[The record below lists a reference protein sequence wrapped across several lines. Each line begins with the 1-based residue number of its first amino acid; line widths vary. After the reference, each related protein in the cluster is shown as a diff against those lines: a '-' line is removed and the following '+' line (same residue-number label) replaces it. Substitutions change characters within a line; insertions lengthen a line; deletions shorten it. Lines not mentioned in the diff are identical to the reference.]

1 MADRSVTVRLRV
13 EDNFSAPINSY
24 NQKMQSAE
32 QATQRMNT
40 AATQSR
46 SAFSGMGTAITGAI
60 AAFGVMGVARLGE
73 ELFQTGVN
81 AQRAGMLFESF
92 GAQVGSTSALLERL
106 RTVSRGAVDDIS
118 LMGAASS
125 MLSMGIAKNGADVER
140 LTDIAV
146 TFAQAMGT
154 DVASSI
160 ENMNMLIS
168 NQSYLRLDQ
177 MGIGSSQVRQLA
189 EQYRRAGMDSSEAF
203 TAAFMDVAEQKLPQ
217 MAAVAD
223 ATVTEFSKLSAAM
236 DNWWNDFGNRFA
248 QGVNGLIG
256 IAQYGG
262 LAIQQALFG
271 DAFGQASARGQD
283 DSLMTS
289 IAQQMG
295 TGNNYGFGNIR
306 QIMAG
311 ALNAGLS
318 PAQMSA
324 EQLSALFG
332 GTMTPNAGMINQA
345 ARGLSLYQMQ
355 NAGVQFGAYTG
366 GATDARYYGGRFNA
380 GASVAPPID
389 PMQQFQDRYFSQAYA
404 GNSAMYRMYAD
415 NTSGLFSQEQ
425 ATAAREYASE
435 VENALTSLTA
445 IGADDSAV
453 QQMTTLRDQTADWA
467 AFVQTGAATLEGMS
481 LAGIFGQGGGGRLGE
496 IDAAI
501 LSQME
506 AQGAS
511 SDTVD
516 ALRRALGLDSGQLTE
531 ASLQFDEQIAPQL
544 AALGAQWGADAV
556 IAARTAYESTIT
568 DMAAAGQGGQ
578 TVDWGSVLGGATGLS
593 YTSWG
598 AQAGGMG
605 DSYTVK
611 AGDTA
616 SAIAAQYGVSVDSLG
631 LDNPSLIYPGQR
643 IGIGG
648 GGGMGGGSYFAPE
661 NFDMLESSMM
671 QAETSSGTIVDNA
684 TLAADTLAEGFTS
697 AVDGLA
703 SGLAGIAANGVQIP
717 IELVISGAGIIG
729 QLVAA
734 AVSANGGATPGA
746 SGNTGRSSSPRNSNA
761 GVVNTSNAI
770 GGGI

>member
-1 MADRSVTVRLRV
+1 MADRAVTVRLRV

-24 NQKMQSAE
+24 TQKMGSAE

-60 AAFGVMGVARLGE
+60 AAFGVMGVARIGE

-248 QGVNGLIG
+248 QGVSGLIG
-256 IAQYGG
+256 IAEYGG

-380 GASVAPPID
+380 GISAPPPID

-404 GNSAMYRMYAD
+404 GNSAMYRMYSD
-415 NTSGLFSQEQ
+415 NMSGGLFTSEQ
-425 ATAAREYASE
+425 SAAAREYASE
-435 VENALTSLTA
+435 VENALTSLQA

-453 QQMTTLRDQTADWA
+453 QQMTTLRDQTAEWSQY
-467 AFVQTGAATLEGMS
+467 VQDGAARLEGMS
-481 LAGIFGQGGGGRLGE
+481 LSGIFGQGGGGRLGE

-598 AQAGGMG
+598 ARSGGPG
-605 DSYTVK
+605 GSYTVRP
-611 AGDTA
+611 GDTLG
-616 SAIAAQYGVSVDSLG
+616 AIAGQYGFSTADFASMTGV
-631 LDNPSLIYPGQR
+631 DNPSFIRAGETLNW
-643 IGIGG
+643 G
-648 GGGMGGGSYFAPE
+648 GGGMGGGSFFAPE
-661 NFDMLESSMM
+661 NFDMLEQSMM
-671 QAETSSGTIVDNA
+671 QGADAVDAAAGSASGIVDDMTTA
-684 TLAADTLAEGFTS
+684 VDTLAAGIEGVFGRTYQLP
-697 AVDGLA
+697 V
-703 SGLAGIAANGVQIP
+703 
-717 IELVISGAGIIG
+717 ELVISGAGIIG

-734 AVSANGGATPGA
+734 AVQANGGTTPGS
-746 SGNTGRSSSPRNSNA
+746 SGNTGRSNTGSGTR
-761 GVVNTSNAI
+761 GTVNTANAI
-770 GGGI
+770 GGGV

>member
-1 MADRSVTVRLRV
+1 MADRTVTVRLKV
-13 EDNFSAPINSY
+13 NDEFSAPVTAY
-24 NQKMQSAE
+24 TQKMNQAE
-32 QATQRMNT
+32 QATQK
-40 AATQSR
+40 AAQGASR
-46 SAFSGMGTAITGAI
+46 ASQGFAQMGTALKGAI
-60 AAFGVMGVARLGE
+60 VGVGIMGVASLAEG
-73 ELFQTGVN
+73 LYSAGMN

-106 RTVSRGAVDDIS
+106 RQTTRGVVDDTT
-118 LMGAASS
+118 LMSAASTQ
-125 MLSMGIAKNGADVER
+125 LSMGLAKNADDVER
-140 LTDIAV
+140 LTNIGV

-154 DVASSI
+154 SVQDSMS
-160 ENMNMLIS
+160 NLNMLLA
-168 NQSYLRLDQ
+168 NQSYLRLDTL
-177 MGIGSSQVRQLA
+177 GISSSQVRELA
-189 EQYRRAGMDSSEAF
+189 EGYRRGGMDSAEAF
-203 TAAFMDVAEQKLPQ
+203 TAAFLEVAEQKLPQ
-217 MAAVAD
+217 MSAVAD
-223 ATVTEFSKLSAAM
+223 ATVTEFQKLSVAM

-256 IAQYGG
+256 IASYGG
-262 LAIQQALFG
+262 MAIQQALFG

-380 GASVAPPID
+380 GISAPPPID

-404 GNSAMYRMYAD
+404 GNSAMYRMYSD
-415 NTSGLFSQEQ
+415 NMSGGLFTSEQ
-425 ATAAREYASE
+425 SAAAREYAGE
-435 VENALTSLTA
+435 VENALTSLQA

-453 QQMTTLRDQTADWA
+453 QQMTTLRDQTAEWSQY
-467 AFVQTGAATLEGMS
+467 VQDGAARLEGMS
-481 LAGIFGQGGGGRLGE
+481 LSGIFGQGGGGRLGE

-598 AQAGGMG
+598 ARSGGPG
-605 DSYTVK
+605 GSYTVRP
-611 AGDTA
+611 GDTLG
-616 SAIAAQYGVSVDSLG
+616 AIAGQYGFSTADFASMTGV
-631 LDNPSLIYPGQR
+631 DNPSFIRAGETLNW
-643 IGIGG
+643 G
-648 GGGMGGGSYFAPE
+648 GGGMGGGSFFAPE
-661 NFDMLESSMM
+661 NFDMLEQSMM
-671 QAETSSGTIVDNA
+671 QGADAVDAAAGSASGIVDDMTTA
-684 TLAADTLAEGFTS
+684 VDTLAAGIEGVFGRTYQLP
-697 AVDGLA
+697 V
-703 SGLAGIAANGVQIP
+703 
-717 IELVISGAGIIG
+717 ELVVSGAGVLGALI
-729 QLVAA
+729 AA
-734 AVSANGGATPGA
+734 AVQANGGTAPGTSNFNSRGGS
-746 SGNTGRSSSPRNSNA
+746 SGSSS
-761 GVVNTSNAI
+761 GFTV
-770 GGGI
+770 GGGYNPP

>member
-1 MADRSVTVRLRV
+1 MADRSVTVRLKV
-13 EDNFSAPINSY
+13 QDEFSAPVTAY
-24 NQKMQSAE
+24 TQKMQAAD
-32 QATQRMNT
+32 QATQR
-40 AATQSR
+40 AAQGASR
-46 SAFSGMGTAITGAI
+46 ASQGFAQMGTALKGAI
-60 AAFGVMGVARLGE
+60 VGVGIMGVASLAEG
-73 ELFQTGVN
+73 LYSAGMN

-92 GAQVGSTSALLERL
+92 GTQVGSTSALLERL
-106 RTVSRGAVDDIS
+106 RQTTRGVVDDTT
-118 LMGAASS
+118 LMSAASTQ
-125 MLSMGIAKNGADVER
+125 LSMGLARNADDVER
-140 LTDIAV
+140 LTNIGV

-154 DVASSI
+154 SVQDSMS
-160 ENMNMLIS
+160 NLNMLLA
-168 NQSYLRLDQ
+168 NQSYLRLDTL
-177 MGIGSSQVRQLA
+177 GISSSQVRELA
-189 EQYRRAGMDSSEAF
+189 EGYRKGGMDSAEAF
-203 TAAFMDVAEQKLPQ
+203 TAAFLEVAEQKLPQ
-217 MAAVAD
+217 MSAVAD
-223 ATVTEFSKLSAAM
+223 ATVTEFQKLSVAM

-256 IAQYGG
+256 IASYGG

-271 DAFGQASARGQD
+271 DAFGQASSRGGD
-283 DSLMTS
+283 DPLLTS

-311 ALNAGLS
+311 ALNLGLS
-318 PAQMSA
+318 PTQMSA
-324 EQLSALFG
+324 EQLQNLLRFAPP
-332 GTMTPNAGMINQA
+332 TDMINQA

-481 LAGIFGQGGGGRLGE
+481 LSGIFGQGGGGRLGE